1 MMATVDIIVL
11 SKMTLHFI
19 VKHVVLSGLGTS
31 LGLV

>member
-1 MMATVDIIVL
+1 MMATVDIIV

-19 VKHVVLSGLGTS
+19 VKHVVISGLGRS